1 MAGGNA
7 SAGSEAWTAGL
18 GYGAGM
24 SIAAIA
30 QAIADPARA
39 AMLQALMA
47 GQALTAGELA
57 RAANV
62 APSSASAHIAR
73 LAESGLVLVRAQGR
87 HRYVTLSGEQAAQ
100 LLETMLT
107 MTEPPR
113 RWTQGDALRRA
124 RTCFDHLAG
133 QLGVALRD
141 ALVARSWILP
151 QAGGWQATAEGETR
165 LVAAGVALDGGG
177 GQRKFACDCM
187 DWSERVPHLSGRL
200 AVAICRL
207 CLDRR
212 WLHRAGDEGLARR
225 TLIPTPEGG
234 RMLRELFGVRLDG

>member
-1 MAGGNA
+1 
-7 SAGSEAWTAGL
+7 
-18 GYGAGM
+18 M

-62 APSSASAHIAR
+62 APSSASTHIAR

-87 HRYVTLSGEQAAQ
+87 HRYVTLAGEQAAQ

-151 QAGGWQATAEGETR
+151 QAGGWQATVEGETR
-165 LVAAGVALDGGG
+165 LAAAGVALAGSGR
-177 GQRKFACDCM
+177 QKYACDCM

-212 WLHRAGDEGLARR
+212 WLRRAGDEGLARR
-225 TLIPTPEGG
+225 TLIATPEGG

>member
-1 MAGGNA
+1 
-7 SAGSEAWTAGL
+7 
-18 GYGAGM
+18 M

-30 QAIADPARA
+30 ALIADPARA

-57 RAANV
+57 RAANI

-73 LAESGLVLVRAQGR
+73 LAEGGLVAVRAQGR

-113 RWTQGDALRRA
+113 RWTHGEALRRA

-141 ALVARSWILP
+141 GLVTRGWIQP
-151 QAGGWQATAEGETR
+151 QAGGWALSEVGAAGLATAGID
-165 LVAAGVALDGGG
+165 LAAARGRTSL
-177 GQRKFACDCM
+177 ACDCM

-207 CLDRR
+207 CLERN
-212 WLHRAGDEGLARR
+212 WLRRAGDEGLSRR
-225 TLIPTPEGG
+225 TLLVSPEGG
-234 RMLRELFGVRLDG
+234 RMLREVFGVQLGS

>member
-1 MAGGNA
+1 MA
-7 SAGSEAWTAGL
+7 
-18 GYGAGM
+18 
-24 SIAAIA
+24 SIAAVA
-30 QAIADPARA
+30 ALIADPARA

-57 RAANV
+57 RAANI
-62 APSSASAHIAR
+62 APSTASGHLAR
-73 LAESGLVLVRAQGR
+73 LEAGGLVLVRAQGR

-100 LLETMLT
+100 LLETLLT

-113 RWTQGDALRRA
+113 LWTHGEALRRA

-141 ALVARSWILP
+141 GLVARGWIVP
-151 QAGGWQATAEGETR
+151 HAGGWAASEEGSTR
-165 LVAAGVALDGGG
+165 LAAIGVDVAAPGSRR
-177 GQRKFACDCM
+177 QFACDCM

-212 WLHRAGDEGLARR
+212 WLRRAGDDGLARR
-225 TLIPTPEGG
+225 TLLASPEGG
-234 RMLRELFGVRLDG
+234 RMLREVFGVSLG

>member
-1 MAGGNA
+1 
-7 SAGSEAWTAGL
+7 
-18 GYGAGM
+18 M

-73 LAESGLVLVRAQGR
+73 LSDSGLVVVRAQGR

-151 QAGGWQATAEGETR
+151 QAGGWHATAEGEAR
-165 LVAAGVALDGGG
+165 LAAAGVALGGSG
-177 GQRKFACDCM
+177 GRQKFACDCM

-212 WLHRAGDEGLARR
+212 WLRRAGDEGLARR
-225 TLIPTPEGG
+225 TLIATPEGG

>member
-1 MAGGNA
+1 MGGNA
-7 SAGSEAWTAGL
+7 SACSEAWSAAL
-18 GYGAGM
+18 GYGAAM
-24 SIAAIA
+24 TIAAIA

-73 LAESGLVLVRAQGR
+73 LADSGLVVVRAQGR
-87 HRYVTLSGEQAAQ
+87 HRYATLAGEQAAQ

-113 RWTQGDALRRA
+113 RWTHGEALRRA

-133 QLGVALRD
+133 QLGVALRE
-141 ALVARSWILP
+141 ALAGRGWIAP
-151 QAGGWQATAEGETR
+151 HAGGWALSAEGTAR
-165 LVAAGVALDGGG
+165 LGAAGIDIAAARGRSAL
-177 GQRKFACDCM
+177 ACDCM

-200 AVAICRL
+200 AVAICRT
-207 CLDRR
+207 CLSRN
-212 WLHRAGDEGLARR
+212 WLRRAGDQGLARR

-234 RMLRELFGVRLDG
+234 RMLREVFGVRLRD